1 MGKNADSDTHSL
13 IQQFVIKTVFFIV
26 DIIAL

>member
-13 IQQFVIKTVFFIV
+13 IHQFVIKTVFFILDV
-26 DIIAL
+26 IAL